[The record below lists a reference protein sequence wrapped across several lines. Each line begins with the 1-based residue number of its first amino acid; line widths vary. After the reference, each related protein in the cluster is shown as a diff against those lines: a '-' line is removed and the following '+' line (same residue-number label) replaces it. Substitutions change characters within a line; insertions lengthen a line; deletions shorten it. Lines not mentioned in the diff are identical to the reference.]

1 MGTDTE
7 LIPITLVMRGLVI
20 AVPKLLNQVS
30 PVYLNVIQL
39 LALSSNKH
47 VYLVSS
53 ETDHFIHR
61 KNYLVHIKLLYNFVG

>member
-7 LIPITLVMRGLVI
+7 FIPITLVMRGLVI
-20 AVPKLLNQVS
+20 AVPKLLNQMS

-39 LALSSNKH
+39 LALRGNKH

-61 KNYLVHIKLLYNFVG
+61 KNNLVHIKLLYNFVG

>member
-1 MGTDTE
+1 
-7 LIPITLVMRGLVI
+7 MRGLVI
-20 AVPKLLNQVS
+20 TVPKLLNQMS

-39 LALSSNKH
+39 LALSGNKH

-61 KNYLVHIKLLYNFVG
+61 KNNLVHIKLLNNFIS

>member
-39 LALSSNKH
+39 LALSGNKH

-61 KNYLVHIKLLYNFVG
+61 KNNLVHIKLLYNFVG